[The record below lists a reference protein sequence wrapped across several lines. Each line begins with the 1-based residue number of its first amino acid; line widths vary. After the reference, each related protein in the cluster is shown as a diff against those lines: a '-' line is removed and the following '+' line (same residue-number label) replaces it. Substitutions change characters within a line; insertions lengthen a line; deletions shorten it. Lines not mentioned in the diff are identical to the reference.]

1 MAGGYLNQLVLAVGQ
16 LLRQHERA
24 GVVGVECGDT
34 RGRGVVH
41 GLSDQFSGGEIAYL
55 KTRTCGGYYIP
66 GLSVALLNAYEARD
80 ACVVEYV

>member
-41 GLSDQFSGGEIAYL
+41 GLSDQLAGGEIAYL
-55 KTRTCGGYYIP
+55 KTRACGGYYIP
-66 GLSVALLNAYEARD
+66 GLRVAFFNAYKTRN